1 MAPGV
6 EEELQQLRA
15 KLQEEE
21 SASRTLQERL
31 KASEQLLNEKE
42 QGHAE
47 QVCLA
52 LAVAQMWMPHHTHT
66 GQVVDENNYS
76 NG

>member
-21 SASRTLQERL
+21 SAFRTLQQQL
-31 KASEQLLNEKE
+31 KAAEQLLNEKE
-42 QGHAE
+42 QGHVE
-47 QVCLA
+47 QVRLA
-52 LAVAQMWMPHHTHT
+52 LTLP
-66 GQVVDENNYS
+66 
-76 NG
+76 